1 MPQYQVWKMV
11 ATKDA
16 NRNRAQYSIVNKE
29 LRFTPLHS

>member
-1 MPQYQVWKMV
+1 MV